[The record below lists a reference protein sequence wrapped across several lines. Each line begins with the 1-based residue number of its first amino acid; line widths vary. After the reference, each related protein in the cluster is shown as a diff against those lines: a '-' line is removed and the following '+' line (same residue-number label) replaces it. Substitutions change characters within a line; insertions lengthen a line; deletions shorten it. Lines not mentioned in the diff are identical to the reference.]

1 VGLRNCRATQN
12 GSKLG
17 PPNRELIVSSVH
29 NFYAMTTHENVS
41 PRDALDVVFV
51 NRNRAY
57 GAYQL
62 RREYPDNLSRALG
75 FGLLLMAF
83 LFVLPRIVA
92 AFSTLIPENPPMDY
106 TDCRFIVDV
115 KLSPPPPRVL
125 SAAPPPAKATFAFKP
140 PVVAPD
146 QEVPDEHQTDV
157 QAVLADTREV
167 GTRTVDGPPEGPPTL
182 DPISAGLGEIEL
194 PKHEED
200 EPMDGFAVHKM
211 PSFPGGDAEMFKWI
225 YKHIQYPDQA
235 REAGISG
242 PVVLQFVIG
251 KDGSIG
257 DIVVVKTPAGGA
269 ILGKEAI
276 RVIQS
281 MPKWSPGEANG
292 RAVKVRFTLP
302 LRFELK

>member
-1 VGLRNCRATQN
+1 
-12 GSKLG
+12 
-17 PPNRELIVSSVH
+17 
-29 NFYAMTTHENVS
+29 MTTHENVS

-92 AFSTLIPENPPMDY
+92 AFSTLIPENPPLDVIA
-106 TDCRFIVDV
+106 RPKEIIIDV
-115 KLSPPPPRVL
+115 KRSPPPPRVL

-167 GTRTVDGPPEGPPTL
+167 GTQTVDGPPEGLPTL
-182 DPISAGLGEIEL
+182 DPISTGLGEIEL
-194 PKHEED
+194 PKQEVD

-276 RVIQS
+276 RVVQS